1 MSNSVIMKKMSLKF
15 LIAVCVLPFFAEAA
29 AVDYKFDKSV
39 SGRRASAA
47 SLEAFEVESYAPF
60 GSELNYTQSV
70 ASRFNMISSQGSA
83 QGGSS
88 SLISPQTSA
97 SSSASAT
104 GFSPRVAA
112 GTSLSKRAAT
122 DNLSIGSDM
131 TGGSSVAVMT
141 PFATNSVDLSGAAKL
156 PTLPGGGGNNPHE
169 PPVPVGDGLLAL
181 LCMAG
186 AYAVARMRK
195 KRKE

>member
-1 MSNSVIMKKMSLKF
+1 MSNSVVMKKMSLKF
-15 LIAVCVLPFFAEAA
+15 LIAVCVLPLFVEAT
-29 AVDYKFDKSV
+29 AVNYKFDKSV
-39 SGRRASAA
+39 SGRRASA
-47 SLEAFEVESYAPF
+47 SSVEAFNVESYAPF

-97 SSSASAT
+97 LSSASSLA
-104 GFSPRVAA
+104 FSPRVAA
-112 GTSLSKRAAT
+112 GTSLSKRVAA

-131 TGGSSVAVMT
+131 TGGNSVSVMT
-141 PFATNSVDLSGAAKL
+141 PFSTNSVDLGGVAR
-156 PTLPGGGGNNPHE
+156 LPGQPDPE
-169 PPVPVGDGLLAL
+169 PWPPVGDGLLAL

>member
-1 MSNSVIMKKMSLKF
+1 MSNSVVMKKMSLKF

-47 SLEAFEVESYAPF
+47 SVEAFDVESYAPF

-97 SSSASAT
+97 SSSASVS
-104 GFSPRVAA
+104 GFSSRVAA
-112 GTSLSKRAAT
+112 GTSLSKRAAA

-131 TGGSSVAVMT
+131 TGGNSVSVMT
-141 PFATNSVDLSGAAKL
+141 PFSTNSVNLSGPAR
-156 PTLPGGGGNNPHE
+156 LPGQTDPE
-169 PPVPVGDGLLAL
+169 PWPPVGDGLLTL

>member
-1 MSNSVIMKKMSLKF
+1 MSNSIIMKKMSLKF

-112 GTSLSKRAAT
+112 GTSLSKRAAA

-131 TGGSSVAVMT
+131 TGGSVAAMT
-141 PFATNSVDLSGAAKL
+141 PFATNSVDLGGIAKL
-156 PTLPGGGGNNPHE
+156 PSKPDPE
-169 PPVPVGDGLLAL
+169 PWPPVGDGLLAL

>member
-39 SGRRASAA
+39 SRRASAA

-112 GTSLSKRAAT
+112 GNSLSKRAAA

-131 TGGSSVAVMT
+131 TGGSVAVMT
-141 PFATNSVDLSGAAKL
+141 PFATNSVDLGGIAKL
-156 PTLPGGGGNNPHE
+156 PSKPDPE
-169 PPVPVGDGLLAL
+169 PWPPVGDGLLAL

>member
-39 SGRRASAA
+39 SRRVSAA

-60 GSELNYTQSV
+60 GSGLNYTQSV

-97 SSSASAT
+97 SSSASAS

-112 GTSLSKRAAT
+112 GTSLSKRVAA

-131 TGGSSVAVMT
+131 TGGSSVAAMT
-141 PFATNSVDLSGAAKL
+141 PFATNSVDLGGIAKL
-156 PTLPGGGGNNPHE
+156 PSRPDPE
-169 PPVPVGDGLLAL
+169 PWPPVGDGLLAL

>member
-1 MSNSVIMKKMSLKF
+1 MSNSVVMKKMSLKF
-15 LIAVCVLPFFAEAA
+15 LIAVCVLPLFVEAT
-29 AVDYKFDKSV
+29 AVNYKFDKSV
-39 SGRRASAA
+39 SGRRASA
-47 SLEAFEVESYAPF
+47 SSVEAFNVESYAPF

-97 SSSASAT
+97 SSSASSFA
-104 GFSPRVAA
+104 FSPRVAA
-112 GTSLSKRAAT
+112 GTSLSKRVAA

-131 TGGSSVAVMT
+131 TGGNSVSVMT
-141 PFATNSVDLSGAAKL
+141 PFSTNSVDLGGVAR
-156 PTLPGGGGNNPHE
+156 LPGQPDPE
-169 PPVPVGDGLLAL
+169 PWPPVGDGLLAL

>member
-60 GSELNYTQSV
+60 GSGLNYTQSV

-112 GTSLSKRAAT
+112 GTSLSKRAAA

-131 TGGSSVAVMT
+131 TGGSSVAVMP
-141 PFATNSVDLSGAAKL
+141 PFISIKSDEL
-156 PTLPGGGGNNPHE
+156 PDG
-169 PPVPVGDGLLAL
+169 PPVTPWPPVGDGLLAL

>member
-112 GTSLSKRAAT
+112 GTSLSKRAAA

-131 TGGSSVAVMT
+131 TGGNSVSVMT
-141 PFATNSVDLSGAAKL
+141 PFSTNSVNLSGPAR
-156 PTLPGGGGNNPHE
+156 LPGQTDPE
-169 PPVPVGDGLLAL
+169 PWPPVGDGLLTL

>member
-1 MSNSVIMKKMSLKF
+1 MSNSVVMKKMSLKF
-15 LIAVCVLPFFAEAA
+15 LIAVCVLPLFVEAT
-29 AVDYKFDKSV
+29 AVNYKFDKSV
-39 SGRRASAA
+39 SGRRASA
-47 SLEAFEVESYAPF
+47 SSVEAFNVESYAPF

-70 ASRFNMISSQGSA
+70 ASRFNMISSQGSV

-97 SSSASAT
+97 SSSASSLA
-104 GFSPRVAA
+104 FSPRVAA
-112 GTSLSKRAAT
+112 GTSLSKRVAA

-131 TGGSSVAVMT
+131 TGGNSVSVMT
-141 PFATNSVDLSGAAKL
+141 PFSTNSVDLGGVAR
-156 PTLPGGGGNNPHE
+156 LPGRPDPE
-169 PPVPVGDGLLAL
+169 PWPPVGDGLLAL

>member
-1 MSNSVIMKKMSLKF
+1 MSNSVVMKKMSLKF
-15 LIAVCVLPFFAEAA
+15 LIAVCVLPLFVEAT
-29 AVDYKFDKSV
+29 AVNYKFDKSV
-39 SGRRASAA
+39 SGRRASA
-47 SLEAFEVESYAPF
+47 SSVEAFNVESYAPF

-70 ASRFNMISSQGSA
+70 ASRFNMISSQGSV

-97 SSSASAT
+97 SSSASSLA
-104 GFSPRVAA
+104 FSPRVAA
-112 GTSLSKRAAT
+112 GTSLSKRVAA

-131 TGGSSVAVMT
+131 TGGNSVSVMT
-141 PFATNSVDLSGAAKL
+141 PFSTNSVDLGGVAR
-156 PTLPGGGGNNPHE
+156 LPGQPDPE
-169 PPVPVGDGLLAL
+169 PWPPVGDGLLAL

>member
-1 MSNSVIMKKMSLKF
+1 MSNSVVMKKMSLKF
-15 LIAVCVLPFFAEAA
+15 LIAVCVLPFFAEAT
-29 AVDYKFDKSV
+29 AVNYKFDKSV

-47 SLEAFEVESYAPF
+47 SVEAFDVESYAPF

-97 SSSASAT
+97 SSSASVS

-112 GTSLSKRAAT
+112 GTSLSKRVA

-131 TGGSSVAVMT
+131 TGGNSVSVMT
-141 PFATNSVDLSGAAKL
+141 PFSTNSVNLSGPAK
-156 PTLPGGGGNNPHE
+156 TPGSLDPE
-169 PPVPVGDGLLAL
+169 PWPPVGDGLLTL
-181 LCMAG
+181 LCMVG

>member
-15 LIAVCVLPFFAEAA
+15 LIAVCVLPLFAEAT

-47 SLEAFEVESYAPF
+47 SVEAFDVESYAPF

-83 QGGSS
+83 HGGSS
-88 SLISPQTSA
+88 SLISPQTSV
-97 SSSASAT
+97 SSSASSL

-112 GTSLSKRAAT
+112 GTSLSKRAA

-131 TGGSSVAVMT
+131 TGGNSVSVMT
-141 PFATNSVDLSGAAKL
+141 PFSTNSVNLSGPAK
-156 PTLPGGGGNNPHE
+156 TPGSLDPE
-169 PPVPVGDGLLAL
+169 PWPPVGDGLLTL

>member
-1 MSNSVIMKKMSLKF
+1 MSNSVVMKKMSLKF
-15 LIAVCVLPFFAEAA
+15 LIAVCVLPLFVEAT

-47 SLEAFEVESYAPF
+47 SLEAFDVESYAPF

-97 SSSASAT
+97 SSSASSL

-112 GTSLSKRAAT
+112 GTSLSKRAAA

-131 TGGSSVAVMT
+131 TGGSSVSVMT
-141 PFATNSVDLSGAAKL
+141 PFSTNSVNLSGPAR
-156 PTLPGGGGNNPHE
+156 LPGQTDPE
-169 PPVPVGDGLLAL
+169 PWPPVGDGLLTL

>member
-1 MSNSVIMKKMSLKF
+1 MSNSVVMKKMSLKF
-15 LIAVCVLPFFAEAA
+15 LIAVCVLPLLAEAT

-47 SLEAFEVESYAPF
+47 SVEAFDVESYAPF

-97 SSSASAT
+97 SSSASAS
-104 GFSPRVAA
+104 GFSMGRVSASRSIS
-112 GTSLSKRAAT
+112 GRATA
-122 DNLSIGSDM
+122 DNLS
-131 TGGSSVAVMT
+131 VAFDAGTVISPMN
-141 PFATNSVDLSGAAKL
+141 PFAPKSFPGN
-156 PTLPGGGGNNPHE
+156 PPPGGIVFP
-169 PPVPVGDGLLAL
+169 PVGDGLLAL
-181 LCMAG
+181 LCMVG

-195 KRKE
+195 TRKE